1 MFRLFADK
9 RLASTALPDRAK
21 LAVAGSDVE
30 ASVEILID
38 AEIKANLERDDAARA
53 EANGSLAVHSA
64 YLASP

>member
-1 MFRLFADK
+1 M
-9 RLASTALPDRAK
+9 PDRAK